1 MWLTRVTGAN
11 KALVVMASGLGKTI
25 TAAYDVKEYLELT
38 AGTNNG
44 RVLVLCHSADI
55 LGQTKDEFRKIFG
68 DGYSYGMYNGNEKPT
83 HQTDFLFANLQSVN
97 LHRND
102 FDPNEFCYIIVDE
115 AHHSPAHTYRKAIE
129 YFKPGFLL
137 GLTATPERADDAKP
151 TDIFGETVY
160 DYDLVSAINDGNL
173 SRIDYRLEL
182 DDLGGLGA
190 ILESGKVVSMA
201 QLNREIFIPKRD
213 EEVVE
218 LIRERSK
225 EKQDPTMV
233 IFCQTIKHAEKIAK
247 LMGDAKVVHSKMSA
261 KAVKARLKD
270 FRDGKI
276 KTLCAVN
283 MMNEGIDIPRTDI
296 IVFLRV
302 TQSSVVFYQQLG
314 RGLRL
319 NENKDSVMVLDFVA
333 TAERIEQIEEL
344 KHKFR
349 EAKASSKNLKVPR
362 ESFTLNIDTIEFRE
376 REVDIIELIKRV
388 REGVCH
394 NREELA
400 KMLREFGEKL
410 GRTPKMEDLKAAENM
425 PSANTYAN
433 YFGSWNKALE
443 AAGFK
448 PNMRYDWTREELIEL
463 LVKLGEKLGRT
474 PKMED
479 LNAAEDMPS
488 NSTYKEYF
496 GSWNKALEM
505 AGFKPNLK
513 RGWTKGELIELL
525 VKLGEKLGRTPKME
539 DLNAAEDIPSITT
552 YRKFFGSWNKALEMA
567 GFKPSRRRDYTREGL
582 IELLVKF
589 EKKLGRT
596 PTLEDLKA
604 TEDMPSET
612 TCLRFFGSWNKA
624 LEAAGLNPN
633 IRYDWTREELIELL
647 VKFKKK
653 LGRIPKMEDVK
664 AAEDMPSANTY
675 IKYFGSWNRALEAAG
690 LKPNLKLGWTREEL
704 IEFLVKLGEKLGR
717 TPTTRDV
724 NNTEDMPNACTYR
737 NYFGSWNNALEAAG
751 LSPNMRYDW
760 TREELIELLVKLG
773 EKLGRTPVIKD
784 VGADKDMPSAYAYM
798 RFFGSWN
805 KALKA
810 AGLK

>member
-1 MWLTRVTGAN
+1 MDAYDYVLRDYQENCINALWLTRVAGAN

-97 LHRND
+97 LHRDD

-270 FRDGKI
+270 YRDGKI

-344 KHKFR
+344 KRKFR
-349 EAKASSKNLKVPR
+349 EAKASSKNLKVPH
-362 ESFTLNIDTIEFRE
+362 ESFTLNIDTTEFRE

-388 REGVCH
+388 REGVCY
-394 NREELA
+394 NREELIELLV
-400 KMLREFGEKL
+400 KLGEKL
-410 GRTPKMEDLKAAENM
+410 GRTPTSEDLKADKDM
-425 PSANTYAN
+425 PCVNTYVKL
-433 YFGSWNKALE
+433 FGSWNKALE

-448 PNMRYDWTREELIEL
+448 PNLKNGWTREELIEL

-474 PKMED
+474 PTIKD
-479 LNAAEDMPS
+479 VNTAEDMPS
-488 NSTYKEYF
+488 NATYAKYF
-496 GSWNKALEM
+496 GSWNKALGA
-505 AGFKPNLK
+505 AGFKPN
-513 RGWTKGELIELL
+513 
-525 VKLGEKLGRTPKME
+525 V
-539 DLNAAEDIPSITT
+539 
-552 YRKFFGSWNKALEMA
+552 
-567 GFKPSRRRDYTREGL
+567 
-582 IELLVKF
+582 
-589 EKKLGRT
+589 
-596 PTLEDLKA
+596 
-604 TEDMPSET
+604 
-612 TCLRFFGSWNKA
+612 
-624 LEAAGLNPN
+624 
-633 IRYDWTREELIELL
+633 RYDWTEEKLIELL

-653 LGRIPKMEDVK
+653 LGRIPTMEDVRAAKDMPSAATYQRLFGSWNK
-664 AAEDMPSANTY
+664 ALGAAGLKPNMKYDWTREELTELLIKFREKLGRIPTTEDLRSAEDMPGVNTY
-675 IKYFGSWNRALEAAG
+675 VKYFSSWNRALEAAG
-690 LKPNLKLGWTREEL
+690 FKL
-704 IEFLVKLGEKLGR
+704 
-717 TPTTRDV
+717 
-724 NNTEDMPNACTYR
+724 
-737 NYFGSWNNALEAAG
+737 
-751 LSPNMRYDW
+751 NMRYGW
-760 TREELIELLVKLG
+760 TKEELIELLVKLG
-773 EKLGRTPVIKD
+773 EKLGRTPTIKD
-784 VGADKDMPSAYAYM
+784 VRAAEDMPSTDTYTSY
-798 RFFGSWN
+798 FGSWN
-805 KALKA
+805 KALEAAGFRPNARRDWTREELIELLVKLVEKLGRVPKTRDADTAEDMPCARTYMKLFGSWNKALEA
-810 AGLK
+810 AGLE